1 MARDSRQCLAL
12 SFGRDRLAKQLASR
26 MDNGCNPRNAC
37 LAATSRSCCAGNK
50 LKTAA
55 SVCRKKPEYASD
67 APHFA
72 YPKTVRWQHRRHP
85 ILAQKAQP
93 TLLECS
99 IDRSGD
105 WWLGEY
111 QSGGVS
117 LPRLHTTAIWLP
129 DSCPSDLLHAASRT
143 ARSVAQ
149 RARRVE
155 LHTYNF
161 GRAEL
166 LGPGP
171 DGSRS
176 RQRHNSTRPR
186 QYSDRTRTCAC
197 TTAAQQRPA
206 KAWARVPA
214 VCHFNEAPP
223 GRAARGPSK
232 AMIAHGSREASSPSA
247 DEASEKSVV
256 ASPGVHLLANG

>member
-99 IDRSGD
+99 IDGLATGGWASTNLAECRCPGCTRQPSGC
-105 WWLGEY
+105 
-111 QSGGVS
+111 Q
-117 LPRLHTTAIWLP
+117 T
-129 DSCPSDLLHAASRT
+129 
-143 ARSVAQ
+143 VAQ
-149 RARRVE
+149 ATCCM
-155 LHTYNF
+155 LHQGQR
-161 GRAEL
+161 GRLLNGLAE
-166 LGPGP
+166 
-171 DGSRS
+171 
-176 RQRHNSTRPR
+176 
-186 QYSDRTRTCAC
+186 
-197 TTAAQQRPA
+197 
-206 KAWARVPA
+206 
-214 VCHFNEAPP
+214 
-223 GRAARGPSK
+223 
-232 AMIAHGSREASSPSA
+232 
-247 DEASEKSVV
+247 
-256 ASPGVHLLANG
+256 